1 MYSKIKCITIS
12 NKLNTPY
19 KRRGAVWL
27 VYQVYS
33 TIGTKRYTVPRK
45 KSKTQTPLN
54 FGKYQAATSRYT
66 LIASHFLKEE

>member
-1 MYSKIKCITIS
+1 MHNHIS

-33 TIGTKRYTVPRK
+33 TIGIKRYTVK
-45 KSKTQTPLN
+45 KSKTQTKKILE
-54 FGKYQAATSRYT
+54 KYQAAIRCFSF
-66 LIASHFLKEE
+66 LILKEE

>member
-1 MYSKIKCITIS
+1 MHNHIS

-33 TIGTKRYTVPRK
+33 TIGIKRYTVK
-45 KSKTQTPLN
+45 KSNLRLFVVVPLQYYTIIVLKKTYLLSKN
-54 FGKYQAATSRYT
+54 K
-66 LIASHFLKEE
+66 